1 MDKKE
6 TPIYIEETAGNA
18 SGKKKT
24 KQIFALLGV
33 ILIGVIVLA
42 TLIVAILPFPG
53 SDKCFLV
60 LLGCDIILP
69 VLIWMY
75 MMIYKWARRADDEV
89 TKDVIAQKAP
99 TKNADAPTQDET
111 TGDVPA
117 QNELAKDAPKK
128 DASDATDKL

>member
-1 MDKKE
+1 MNQKQSPVK
-6 TPIYIEETAGNA
+6 IEETDIKTNGKYNA
-18 SGKKKT
+18 KR
-24 KQIFALLGV
+24 IFALLGV
-33 ILIGVIVLA
+33 ILIGIMVLA

-89 TKDVIAQKAP
+89 AKDALAKDITTKDALAK
-99 TKNADAPTQDET
+99 DA
-111 TGDVPA
+111 
-117 QNELAKDAPKK
+117 LAKDAPTK
-128 DASDATDKL
+128 DAPDSTDKV